1 MSRRVFL
8 CCLALA
14 VATIVPLGA
23 QIAFRSGD
31 GELDGTLNSLNIEA
45 VAKLGPFTAD
55 LSVSYGVPQPQIQG
69 WISKDRL
76 QPAEAFLVLEL
87 ARISR
92 RKPDTVLALYKKN
105 RGAGWG
111 AVARSLGI
119 KPGSPQFKALKAG
132 TIRQRDKT
140 KAKKKG

>member
-1 MSRRVFL
+1 MSRRALL
-8 CCLALA
+8 CMALA
-14 VATIVPLGA
+14 VGIVVPLAA

-31 GELDGTLNSLNIEA
+31 GELDGVLNSLNIEA
-45 VAKLGPFTAD
+45 VAQVGPFTAD

-87 ARISR
+87 ARISK
-92 RKPDTVLALYKKN
+92 RKPAAVLELYKKN

-111 AVARSLGI
+111 AVATSLGI

-132 TIRQRDKT
+132 AVKHRDKI
-140 KAKKKG
+140 KARKKG

>member
-1 MSRRVFL
+1 MSRRALL
-8 CCLALA
+8 CMALA
-14 VATIVPLGA
+14 VGIVVPLAA

-31 GELDGTLNSLNIEA
+31 GELDGVLNSLNIEA
-45 VAKLGPFTAD
+45 VAQVGPFTAD

-92 RKPDTVLALYKKN
+92 RKPDAVLVLYKKN

-132 TIRQRDKT
+132 TIRQRDRI

>member
-1 MSRRVFL
+1 MSRRVFF
-8 CCLALA
+8 CAVLAA
-14 VATIVPLGA
+14 GIVVPLAA
-23 QIAFRSGD
+23 QITFRSGD
-31 GELDGTLNSLNIEA
+31 RELDGVLTSLNIEA
-45 VAKLGPFTAD
+45 AARIGPFTAD

-69 WISKDRL
+69 WLSKDKL

-87 ARISR
+87 ARISKK
-92 RKPDTVLALYKKN
+92 KPAVVLEIYKKN

-119 KPGSPQFKALKAG
+119 KPGSAQFKALKAG
-132 TIRQRDKT
+132 TIRQRDRI